1 PSGHEQHVAR
11 SFALSYDRLNPAD
24 EIDAL
29 ALFVLARASCFAAGE
44 PIPRELLRASLALP
58 SEDESAALRSADAM
72 VRLVVLGLVEQDE
85 GGRLVV
91 HRLLAKFVGRETA
104 EPHLTAARQAVEN
117 AVLTE
122 ANRLNETGYPGP
134 LLAWQP
140 HLRAV
145 AEDAAAAGSERAGG
159 LQNALGY
166 HLRRIDRRGPAGRGP
181 GC

>member
-1 PSGHEQHVAR
+1 HEPFGRPGAYLAQLRRSDLLEHRSMTAGGGSPTGHEQHVAR

-85 GGRLVV
+85 GGRLVL
-91 HRLLAKFVGRETA
+91 HRLLVKFVGRETA
-104 EPHLTAARQAVEN
+104 QPELTAARQGVEN

-122 ANRLNETGYPGP
+122 ADRLNETGYP
-134 LLAWQP
+134 
-140 HLRAV
+140 
-145 AEDAAAAGSERAGG
+145 
-159 LQNALGY
+159 AL
-166 HLRRIDRRGPAGRGP
+166 
-181 GC
+181 